1 MPDRSNFF
9 SVRLAA
15 EATAVASKIATYLA
29 TFIHLTLS
37 FDGWSSKGHDEIYS
51 VHITTPLRSSFFVEG
66 LILTGLSTT
75 GDALFGYLSEV
86 CLVYFFARITE
97 FICRGRL
104 SYDTRPTVFP

>member
-15 EATAVASKIATYLA
+15 EATAVASKIAAYLA

-51 VHITTPLRSSFFVEG
+51 VHITTPLRHSFFVEG
-66 LILTGLSTT
+66 LILTGLSTA
-75 GDALFGYLSEV
+75 GDALFGYLSDV
-86 CLVYFFARITE
+86 CIVYFFHK
-97 FICRGRL
+97 
-104 SYDTRPTVFP
+104 

>member
-15 EATAVASKIATYLA
+15 EATAVASKITAYLA

-51 VHITTPLRSSFFVEG
+51 VHITTPLRHSFFVEG
-66 LILTGLSTT
+66 LILTGLSTA
-75 GDALFGYLSEV
+75 GDALFGYLSDV
-86 CLVYFFARITE
+86 CIVYFFRK
-97 FICRGRL
+97 
-104 SYDTRPTVFP
+104 